1 MTSTG
6 RSAEAVAAVRFKAWQ
21 PAAALQGLDWSGFEL
36 HERVAPD
43 ETQAVGVACWG
54 IAETG
59 AQDFHSDAE
68 TAILAYVDD
77 YAPATTGWRP
87 PRNVNIITGASD
99 TADIEDSLVLG
110 ARATCRGDRRS
121 ARQQRR
127 GVRVAPSQLCAGA
140 PSRRLHASFA
150 ALSSGR

>member
-1 MTSTG
+1 M
-6 RSAEAVAAVRFKAWQ
+6 SAREAILNAVRGVLAYRTVD
-21 PAAALQGLDWSGFEL
+21 PAALQGLDGSGFEL

-43 ETQAVGVACWG
+43 ET
-54 IAETG
+54 G
-59 AQDFHSDAE
+59 ALDFHSDAE

-87 PRNVNIITGASD
+87 PRNVSIITGASG